1 MLKKPPKKAPKKG
14 APRPRSRPVA
24 QDHHRGRLEVLYEV
38 TRRLAAVQDSEKI
51 LEHIVNAATRLLS
64 VEAAGLRLRDGDDLV
79 LKARTDSAA
88 EVMARV
94 RLHIGES
101 LSGHVLATGEPVAVE
116 DLVEDTRYD
125 ARHRN
130 AATAL
135 GFHGFLGVPLRTHD
149 RIIGV
154 LNVYAKARRRFLP
167 DEVALLSTFADQASL
182 ALEKDRMLQEA
193 RGHAARLQALARL
206 NQAVSSSLD
215 IGEVLRVIAVAA
227 AELTGAPSV
236 SFWVADESRRELELR
251 AMSNDQ
257 MAADFPVSTL
267 RFDQGVLGWVASQGR
282 AVDVPDVFQ
291 DSRIYAQDW
300 FRTHGLSSAYITPI
314 VFHSSL
320 LGVLVLSG
328 TAPFKLSSDDRDVL
342 DAFVTQAGVAIRNAR
357 LYDEV
362 RLSEERLAQR
372 SRELDLLNRMGELLQ
387 ACVTEEEAY
396 TVVGRFVSQFFPD
409 DPGAVFVISASRNIV
424 EARAVWTATASPD
437 LAVFK
442 PEECWALRRGRMHV
456 VESTATGLL
465 CSHVPQPAPASYL
478 CVPMIAQGES
488 LGILYLGAREHG
500 WTEGQQRL
508 AATVADQL
516 GLAVA
521 NLKLRET
528 LRNQS
533 IRDPLTG
540 LFNRRYLEET
550 LERELRR
557 ADRTHGALGV
567 VMIDLDHFK
576 TFNDTYGHDAG
587 DMLLRELG
595 RLLQTSIRGGDV
607 ACRYG
612 GEEFLLI
619 MPGADVDITRKRAE
633 HLRDAVQHLFV
644 SYHGQS
650 VGSVTM
656 SAGVAAFPQHGTTS
670 ETLVQAADAALYR
683 AKGEGRDRVVVFS

>member
-1 MLKKPPKKAPKKG
+1 MPTK
-14 APRPRSRPVA
+14 PRPRSRTSA
-24 QDHHRGRLEVLYEV
+24 DHGRRRLEVLYDV

-51 LEHIVNAATRLLS
+51 LEHIVNAATALLG

-79 LKARTDSAA
+79 VKARTESAGA
-88 EVMARV
+88 IMSRA

-101 LSGHVLATGEPVAVE
+101 LSGHVLATGEPLALE
-116 DLVEDTRYD
+116 DLVQDTRFD
-125 ARHRN
+125 ERHKS
-130 AATAL
+130 AAVKL
-135 GFHGFLGVPLRTHD
+135 GFHGFLAVPLRAHD
-149 RIIGV
+149 RIVGV
-154 LNVYAKARRRFLP
+154 LNVFTKTRRRFQP
-167 DEVALLSTFADQASL
+167 DEIALLSTFADQASL
-182 ALEKDRMLQEA
+182 AIEKDRMLQEA
-193 RGHAARLQALARL
+193 RGHALRLQALARL

-227 AELTGAPSV
+227 AELTHAPSV
-236 SFWVADESRRELELR
+236 SFWVADETRRELELR
-251 AMSNDQ
+251 AMSDDR
-257 MAADFPVSTL
+257 MAADFPARTL
-267 RFDQGVLGWVASQGR
+267 SFDQGVLGAVAAQRR
-282 AVDVPDVFQ
+282 AIDVPDVAQ
-291 DSRIYAQDW
+291 DTRIYASDW
-300 FRTHGLSSAYITPI
+300 FRTHGLSSAYVTPI
-314 VFHSSL
+314 VFHNSL

-328 TAPFKLSSDDRDVL
+328 TTPFRLTRDDHEVL

-357 LYDEV
+357 LYDEA

-387 ACVTEEEAY
+387 ACVSEEEAY
-396 TVVGRFVSQFFPD
+396 AVVSRFVSQFFPD
-409 DPGAVFVISASRNIV
+409 DSGAVFVMSASRNLV
-424 EARAVWTATASPD
+424 EARAVWPATPASD
-437 LAVFK
+437 ASVFK

-456 VESTATGLL
+456 VDASVTGLL

-478 CVPMIAQGES
+478 CAPLIAQGES
-488 LGILYLGAREHG
+488 LGILYLSAGGHA
-500 WTEGQQRL
+500 WNEGQQRL

-550 LERELRR
+550 LERELLR
-557 ADRTHGALGV
+557 AGRTEGALGV

-576 TFNDTYGHDAG
+576 TFNDTHGHDAG
-587 DMLLRELG
+587 DKLLRELG

-619 MPGADVDITRKRAE
+619 LPGATAEITRQRAE
-633 HLRDAVQHLFV
+633 HIRTAIQQLSV
-644 SYHGQS
+644 SQRGQS
-650 VGSVTM
+650 VGSITL
-656 SAGVAAFPQHGTTS
+656 SAGVAAFPDHGTTS
-670 ETLVQAADAALYR
+670 DALVQAADAALYR
-683 AKGEGRDRVVVFS
+683 AKSEGRDRVVVFG

>member
-1 MLKKPPKKAPKKG
+1 MPRKA
-14 APRPRSRPVA
+14 APRPRSRPGLEE
-24 QDHHRGRLEVLYEV
+24 HERGRLEVLYDV

-94 RLHIGES
+94 RLHVGES

-116 DLVEDTRYD
+116 DLAHDTRYD

-130 AATAL
+130 AAIEL
-135 GFHGFLGVPLRTHD
+135 GFHGFLAVPLRAHD
-149 RIIGV
+149 RIVGV
-154 LNVYAKARRRFLP
+154 LNVYTKERRRFLP
-167 DEVALLSTFADQASL
+167 DEVALLATFADQASL
-182 ALEKDRMLQEA
+182 AIEKDRMLQEA
-193 RGHAARLQALARL
+193 RGHAVRLQALARL

-236 SFWVADESRRELELR
+236 SFWVADEARRELELR

-257 MAADFPVSTL
+257 MAADFPVRTL

-282 AVDVPDVFQ
+282 AVDVPDVTQ
-291 DSRIYAQDW
+291 DSRIFAKEW
-300 FRTHGLSSAYITPI
+300 FRTHGLTSTYITPI

-328 TAPFKLSSDDRDVL
+328 TAPFRPTPEDREVL
-342 DAFVTQAGVAIRNAR
+342 DAFVTQAGAAMRNAR

-396 TVVGRFVSQFFPD
+396 AVVGRFVSQFFPD

-424 EARAVWTATASPD
+424 EARAVWTATAPPD
-437 LAVFK
+437 ASVFK

-488 LGILYLGAREHG
+488 LGILYLGARDHA
-500 WTEGQQRL
+500 WSEGQQRL
-508 AATVADQL
+508 ASTVADQL

-540 LFNRRYLEET
+540 LFNRRYVEET

-557 ADRTHGALGV
+557 ADRTQGALGV

-619 MPGADVDITRKRAE
+619 LPGADVDITRQRAE
-633 HLRDAVQHLFV
+633 HLRKAVEHLFV

-656 SAGVAAFPQHGTTS
+656 SAGVAAFPQHGTTG
-670 ETLVQAADAALYR
+670 EALVQAADAALYR
-683 AKGEGRDRVVVFS
+683 AKGEGRDRVVIFS